1 MAWWRRGR
9 GRRGRRGGGRDFRA
23 PPRCHR
29 GSAPPPFRGPAPPAR
44 PRHAAPAAMSR
55 KRSGFAITS
64 VRGGAGSDPE
74 AEAVEA
80 GTAGPSRFRL
90 VRLPAAGETLRR
102 GRWICRDFYEREAA
116 GSARVPLSLGSAPSR
131 PAPAGPAQL
140 PRSWGHNGRE
150 VRGGRGGELRTGPG
164 GAERRCD
171 VAAVPPPAVG
181 FVSRRRCPA
190 PHPPTRRT
198 DSAPGAAPK
207 GSARAWG
214 WREPGSARTGRRDFR
229 RGGASVCPVFGG
241 GPRVLGWGF
250 RLAGLWGRDFR
261 LAGVTEWAM
270 GLGAGLSRDFR
281 GGVSGSLVFGGGASG
296 RLVLVVGSRFFG
308 GGALPGVW
316 RRGFRL
322 QVFEGGAELP
332 APGSLGLPHVLGGVA
347 WLQVLPFCRCF
358 PIPNTPTGRK
368 CGGGGG
374 WEGGGSCNTPHPT
387 LCYCRTYTNPGAV
400 GEGGR
405 TPHNGSIL
413 SPLQQQW
420 GQRH

>member
-214 WREPGSARTGRRDFR
+214 WREPGSARTGRRDLR
-229 RGGASVCPVFGG
+229 
-241 GPRVLGWGF
+241 
-250 RLAGLWGRDFR
+250 
-261 LAGVTEWAM
+261 
-270 GLGAGLSRDFR
+270 R

-322 QVFEGGAELP
+322 QVFGRAGLP

-347 WLQVLPFCRCF
+347 WPQVLPFCRCF

-368 CGGGGG
+368 CGGGENGG
-374 WEGGGSCNTPHPT
+374 EGEVATPPTPRCAIVGPTQTPGLWGRGDAHPIT
-387 LCYCRTYTNPGAV
+387 APFCPPSLPPPAPAAV
-400 GEGGR
+400 G
-405 TPHNGSIL
+405 SA
-413 SPLQQQW
+413 PLTTRSSRPW
-420 GQRH
+420 